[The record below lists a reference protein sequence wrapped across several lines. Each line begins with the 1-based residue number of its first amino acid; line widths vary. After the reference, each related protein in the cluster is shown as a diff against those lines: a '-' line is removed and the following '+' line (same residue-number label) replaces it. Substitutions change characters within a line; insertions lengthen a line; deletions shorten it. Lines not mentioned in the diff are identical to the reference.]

1 MVIAFLAIITGG
13 LLLLGSAA
21 WAVLSTRK
29 KRAPQKGAD
38 DKENKEKQALL
49 TELNK
54 TYSDM
59 AEEDALHLFNA
70 EFREELRNRGR
81 LRFEKIIDENANFLK
96 QDLNATTAQLNQYM
110 QKQITAK
117 LDEEFGSYAKA
128 MHDAQ
133 TLALSSLQKTAEEI
147 ETQRLALADALRKD
161 VAEREEALL
170 KVYEENMAKIVEH
183 YVLQALGSQFDLKS
197 QMPYIIKEMEDNKKA
212 IMEDMRL

>member
-1 MVIAFLAIITGG
+1 MKTALLAIIAAGV
-13 LLLLGSAA
+13 LLLIIVAILAIA
-21 WAVLSTRK
+21 DARRRK
-29 KRAPQKGAD
+29 KQPKPESPR
-38 DKENKEKQALL
+38 EKLGN
-49 TELNK
+49 LNK
-54 TYSDM
+54 AYTDI

-81 LRFEKIIDENANFLK
+81 LRFEKIIDENAEFLK
-96 QDLNATTAQLNQYM
+96 QDLEATTRQLHEYM

-147 ETQRLALADALRKD
+147 ETQRQALAQALKAS

-170 KVYEENMAKIVEH
+170 KVYEENMAKIIEH
-183 YVLQALGSQFDLKS
+183 YVLQALGNEFDLKS
-197 QMPYIIKEMEDNKKA
+197 QLPNIIKEMDANKEA
-212 IMEDMRL
+212 IMKDMRL

>member
-1 MVIAFLAIITGG
+1 MMIGLLAIIIGS
-13 LLLLGSAA
+13 LLVVGCVVWMVVSA
-21 WAVLSTRK
+21 RK
-29 KRAPQKGAD
+29 KKAAAKRQP
-38 DKENKEKQALL
+38 DKQTLEQ
-49 TELNK
+49 LNK
-54 TYSDM
+54 TYADI
-59 AEEDALHLFNA
+59 AAEDALHLFNA

-96 QDLNATTAQLNQYM
+96 QDLDATTKQLNEYM

-147 ETQRLALADALRKD
+147 ETQRRALAEALKKD
-161 VAEREEALL
+161 VAEREEAML
-170 KVYEENMAKIVEH
+170 KVYEANMAQIVEH
-183 YVLQALGSQFDLKS
+183 YVLQALGNQFDLKA
-197 QMPYIIKEMEDNKKA
+197 QLPHIIKEMEDNKAA